1 MLNALSYKTKQF
13 LVVLIKLSIVVVAF
27 YVIFKKLFQNDSL
40 NFHDFSHFLIE
51 NKVFSIKNMIFLLI
65 LSSFNWFFEILK
77 WQTLVSAVNPISF
90 KKSLEQSFSALTA
103 SLLTPNR
110 IGEYGA
116 KALYVS
122 SKLRKRILLLN
133 LIGNMMQMGVT
144 LLFGSIGL
152 LFLIPNY
159 HLDIS
164 TNSMVYL
171 ALFLI
176 ALLIVFL
183 WISMRKSFKI
193 KGFSIEKLNSF
204 ITKIPNRILLS
215 AVFYSIIRY
224 LIFSFQLYFL
234 LKMFGIT
241 LSYFEAMILISS
253 IYVLSSVIPTLLL
266 FDVVIKSSV
275 AVFVFSLAGI
285 DELRILCI
293 MTLMWLLNFVLPSII
308 GSYYVLQFKF
318 VKNDV
323 I

>member
-40 NFHDFSHFLIE
+40 NFHDFSCFLIE

-77 WQTLVSAVNPISF
+77 WQTLVSVANPISF
-90 KKSLEQSFSALTA
+90 KKSLEQSLGALTA

-308 GSYYVLQFKF
+308 GSYYVLQFKL